1 MRWLAVASVAVVA
14 ALCLAPRPAVAEA
27 GGDQTCARLEKLGRD
42 AERITDQAYVST
54 LTYREKGR
62 VAKAFKMRIISRGLS
77 KALVSFL
84 EPGEMRG
91 TRILVADAETMYV
104 YIPDFRRVRRI
115 AGHALRQ
122 SFLGTNIYYE
132 DIMERQYSARW
143 DCSLAKTTPEDWVLD
158 LHPKAGIQTAY
169 SKLRLTIGRKTSRL
183 TQIEYFEDGR
193 KVRTQLRDDWQTKEG
208 LELASRMRYVSHD
221 RDAELTLEL
230 ADWQINTG
238 IPESAFTRRSLLEG
252 F

>member
-1 MRWLAVASVAVVA
+1 MRWWVLTSVAAAA
-14 ALCLAPRPAVAEA
+14 ALCLAPRNASAEA
-27 GGDQTCARLEKLGRD
+27 SSDQTCARLEKLGRD
-42 AERITDQAYVST
+42 AERITDQAYLST

-91 TRILVADAETMYV
+91 TRILIADAETMYV

-132 DIMERQYSARW
+132 DIAERQYAARW

-169 SKLRLTIGRKTSRL
+169 SKLRLTIGQKTNRL
-183 TQIEYFEDGR
+183 KQIDYFEGDR
-193 KVRTQLRDDWQTKEG
+193 EVRSQLRDNWQTKEG

-221 RDAELTLEL
+221 RDAELTLEIT
-230 ADWQINTG
+230 DWQTNTG
-238 IPESAFTRRSLLEG
+238 LPESAFTRRSLLEG